1 MVIARSIASAVVA
14 TMLFAGAV
22 LLPACRAGGEKSVE
36 KANDDLRRTVLD
48 LEGKV
53 AALQGRNA
61 ELTAKLEESERA
73 RAGALPKDVLEAI
86 PRCVGVS
93 IGGLSGYQP
102 ARRDQ
107 PAKIVIDLE
116 PTDALGRFV
125 QIVGT
130 LHVEARALGPVGSDA
145 KSGEALEAE
154 LGPAQLR
161 EAYRGGLLGP
171 RYTVE
176 IPASGVWPPGDLVMR
191 VRFVDAL
198 TGRSHDAELT
208 RPLRAAAAGTP

>member
-1 MVIARSIASAVVA
+1 MVIARSIAAAFA
-14 TMLFAGAV
+14 TMTLLAGAAS
-22 LLPACRAGGEKSVE
+22 LPACRAGGDKSVE

-48 LEGKV
+48 LEGEV
-53 AALQGRNA
+53 AGLRGRNA
-61 ELTAKLEESERA
+61 ELAAKLEECDRA
-73 RAGALPKDVLEAI
+73 RAGTLPKDVLEAI
-86 PRCVGVS
+86 PRCVGVT

-130 LHVEARALGPVGSDA
+130 LHVETRALGPVGSEA
-145 KSGEALEAE
+145 KEGSVLETE
-154 LGPAQLR
+154 LGPTQLR
-161 EAYRGGLLGP
+161 DAYRGGLLGP
-171 RYTVE
+171 RYTIE
-176 IPASGVWPPGDLVMR
+176 IPAPSVRPPGDLVMR

-198 TGRSHDAELT
+198 TGRSHEAELT
-208 RPLRAAAAGTP
+208 RPLRAAGAGTP